1 MIEYEMQDSTPI
13 PDWLP
18 EGKRA
23 AVCFSIDD
31 VYPGI
36 STNGDSG
43 PLAHVGWLL
52 ERHQD
57 LRVTLFATADWR
69 QTSPHPTRRLLAVTP
84 LLRDRFYPSKL
95 LPAGTMR
102 LDRHPEF
109 VRSLKRLP
117 RVEIGLHGLHHASRG
132 PGCQIEFAGLDFE
145 ICRRILRESIAIFKE
160 AEIEYVRG
168 MTPPG
173 WELSANLAEAMIDAG
188 LEFVASARDIRSPV
202 SRAATTNMSGL
213 KDVSLIYPQLIC
225 KDRLLHLTSNFQA
238 TSSFDRAI
246 QIIEHGGLL
255 AIKAHSVK
263 RRGDYVAL
271 DGLDELYRN
280 YLDLFFAR
288 LRDIYG
294 ETLWWTSMGEI
305 SDRVRA
311 GQNRQAESAS

>member
-1 MIEYEMQDSTPI
+1 MIEYEMQGSTPI

-18 EGKRA
+18 PGKRA
-23 AVCFSIDD
+23 AICFSIDD
-31 VYPGI
+31 VYPAI

-43 PLAHVGWLL
+43 PLAHLGWLL
-52 ERHQD
+52 DRHQD

-69 QTSPHPTRRLLAVTP
+69 QTSPHPTRRLLAGVP
-84 LLRDRFYPSKL
+84 LLRDRSYASKL
-95 LPAGTMR
+95 LPKGSMR
-102 LDRHPEF
+102 LDRQPDF
-109 VRSLKRLP
+109 VRSLQQLP
-117 RVEIGLHGLHHASRG
+117 RVEIGLHGLHHVSRG
-132 PGCQIEFAGLDFE
+132 PGPQIEFAGLDFKN
-145 ICRRILRESIAIFKE
+145 CRRILRKSIAIFTE
-160 AEIEYVRG
+160 AKIQYVLG

-173 WELSANLAEAMIDAG
+173 WELSANLADAMIDAG

-202 SRAATTNMSGL
+202 SRAAVTNMSGL

-238 TSSFDRAI
+238 TSDVDRAI
-246 QIIEHGGLL
+246 KIIEHGGLL

-263 RRGDYVAL
+263 RAGDYVAL

-280 YLDLFFAR
+280 YLDLLFAR
-288 LRDIYG
+288 LRDTYG

-311 GQNRQAESAS
+311 GKNLSAESLS